1 MLSFIRENINGF
13 LGTLIFHLLLVVV
26 IMATRLSSVSHQ
38 PEQSMLIEFDSDV
51 TEEEFR
57 ELTESLMNRG
67 EFDEDPESDQL
78 RRNIAVNVSE
88 ERPVPDEFREM
99 SPDQMSELDDRVEE
113 ILNNAANG
121 KMPEPEQPDMNFKLP
136 TDTPDQENINDEPYT
151 GPTTITYD
159 LAGRIHLRMP
169 VPVYKC
175 PGGGIVEVKISVNR
189 HGKVISANIDGEP
202 ESFNERCIFQMAL
215 EAATGSIFD
224 EKSDAPPVQDGTI
237 TFHFQK
243 Q

>member
-1 MLSFIRENINGF
+1 MLSFIKENINGF

-38 PEQSMLIEFDSDV
+38 PEHSMLIEFDGDV

-67 EFDEDPESDQL
+67 EFAEDPESDQL

-121 KMPEPEQPDMNFKLP
+121 KMPEPEQPDMNFESP
-136 TDTPDQENINDEPYT
+136 TDIPDQENIDNEPYT

-159 LAGRIHLRMP
+159 LPGRNHLRLP

-175 PGGGIVEVKISVNR
+175 PGGGIVEVKISVNQE
-189 HGKVISANIDGEP
+189 GKVIGADINREP
-202 ESFNERCIFQMAL
+202 ENFNDRCIFQMAL
-215 EAATGSIFD
+215 EAALASRFN
-224 EKSDAPPVQDGTI
+224 EKSDAPPVQEGTI
-237 TFHFQK
+237 TFHFQR